1 MKIAITGSRGLLG
14 SRLKIFFEEKGF
26 EIITGDRPEYN
37 IASYESMKK
46 FLDPSVKYL
55 INCAAYTDVPKA
67 EEEQKQAYLVN
78 AQASGILAKVCLEY
92 NIHLIHFSTDFV
104 FDGESK
110 VPYTENDPTNPVNYY
125 GLSKLH
131 GENAIIK
138 KMKDNPKYTIFRLQ
152 WLYGNND
159 KTFFS
164 KILSAAKKGIKLTI
178 VSDEIGSPCSVQY
191 ISDVVYRSFFKKDP
205 RKLKGKIFHLTHNDF
220 CSRYQCGKYFLERM
234 GFADCVTPV
243 KDLPAGKVNR
253 PKFGALDNTKLKT
266 ILSGRLGSWKKD
278 LDNYIEEI
286 K

>member
-1 MKIAITGSRGLLG
+1 MKIAITGSKGLLG
-14 SRLKIFFEEKGF
+14 SRLKTFFEEKGF
-26 EIITGDRPEYN
+26 DIVIGDRPDCN

-46 FLDPSVKYL
+46 FLDPSIKYL
-55 INCAAYTDVPKA
+55 INCAAFTDVPKA
-67 EEEQKQAYLVN
+67 EDEQKQAYLVN
-78 AQASGILAKVCLEY
+78 AQASGILAKVCTEY
-92 NIHLIHFSTDFV
+92 DIHLIHFSTDFV
-104 FDGESK
+104 FDGDST
-110 VPYTENDPTNPVNYY
+110 VPYKETDETNPVNYY

-131 GENAIIK
+131 GERAIIK

-152 WLYGNND
+152 WLYGDSD
-159 KTFFS
+159 KTFFN
-164 KILSAAKKGIKLTI
+164 KILSAAQKGINLTI
-178 VSDEIGSPCSVQY
+178 VSDEIGSPCSVKY

-220 CSRYQCGKYFLERM
+220 CSRYQCGKYFLDRM

-243 KDLPAGKVNR
+243 KDLPMGKVNR

-278 LDNYIEEI
+278 LDEYIDEI